1 MSSLQTNF
9 LKSQSDTR
17 ENRKHFPFNWIYERH
32 RAIYSTTWQKE
43 KCVYITTQLYL
54 FDGGECKQLG
64 LCIFIQGTHTH
75 TEQSIYLSGR
85 PLSRYQLPL
94 FYHLWYI
101 LSWGSLSL
109 PLSLF
114 KVLSSFQA
122 GIVCGRW
129 KCLYLIQIIGM
140 SFLTASVPETIPWP
154 KNGNKPL
161 AETSDKRRTISHCM
175 CVHMHLCVFACM
187 HLFAPACSCSVTC
200 KCQCVCSCLCVM
212 EDYRSYRAN
221 TSVGPLARHACSMV
235 ILPSVCLS
243 SQ

>member
-1 MSSLQTNF
+1 MIPEKTENISPSSGLA
-9 LKSQSDTR
+9 
-17 ENRKHFPFNWIYERH
+17 WIYERP

-75 TEQSIYLSGR
+75 TQSKVFICLADHWVDINSPCFIICGTSCLEAVC
-85 PLSRYQLPL
+85 P
-94 FYHLWYI
+94 
-101 LSWGSLSL
+101 SLSL
-109 PLSLF
+109 SLKFCRHSKPELSVADGSASIWSRSLEWVF
-114 KVLSSFQA
+114 SLQA
-122 GIVCGRW
+122 FWRQFPGQRMEINHWLKHQIREEQSVIVCVYTCICVYLRACI
-129 KCLYLIQIIGM
+129 CLRL
-140 SFLTASVPETIPWP
+140 LVHAALHASV
-154 KNGNKPL
+154 
-161 AETSDKRRTISHCM
+161 
-175 CVHMHLCVFACM
+175 
-187 HLFAPACSCSVTC
+187 
-200 KCQCVCSCLCVM
+200 CVCSCLCVM

>member
-1 MSSLQTNF
+1 MEVNVNSL
-9 LKSQSDTR
+9 DC
-17 ENRKHFPFNWIYERH
+17 
-32 RAIYSTTWQKE
+32 AYSFK
-43 KCVYITTQLYL
+43 
-54 FDGGECKQLG
+54 G
-64 LCIFIQGTHTH
+64 HTH
-75 TEQSIYLSGR
+75 TQSKVFICLADHWVDINSPCFIICGTSCLEAVS
-85 PLSRYQLPL
+85 PS
-94 FYHLWYI
+94 
-101 LSWGSLSL
+101 
-109 PLSLF
+109 LSLF

-140 SFLTASVPETIPWP
+140 SFLTASVLETIPWP
-154 KNGNKPL
+154 QNGNKPL

-200 KCQCVCSCLCVM
+200 KCQCVCSCWCVM